1 MVLLDAVA
9 PAKSVSNSALIF
21 TAHMRVQPG
30 TTPFPW
36 FPPADCD
43 HCSKRLWP
51 NATNVGPRNIP
62 ITPNASAPP
71 NTPSITRII
80 GVEPPRLMSKGFT
93 TLSSIPSITPHAIDV
108 VRSHPNLREYLC
120 DHPETRSAFFPTEA
134 PLLPL
139 CTRRL
144 LRRTRLTVGRCIRLA
159 SLSLNLSKVPPCSET
174 NSDRRLRRLSA
185 STPSAL
191 HT

>member
-80 GVEPPRLMSKGFT
+80 GVEPPRLMSSGLT
-93 TLSSIPSITPHAIDV
+93 TLSNIPTISPHAIMKTAHAVEPCRYSQKAAGAATIGGPPGTKDSTKV
-108 VRSHPNLREYLC
+108 INPR
-120 DHPETRSAFFPTEA
+120 DTEPGTPA
-134 PLLPL
+134 IAKPIAA
-139 CTRRL
+139 T
-144 LRRTRLTVGRCIRLA
+144 T
-159 SLSLNLSKVPPCSET
+159 PCS
-174 NSDRRLRRLSA
+174 SA
-185 STPSAL
+185 VPSTP
-191 HT
+191 